1 MKIEDGDVLFLE
13 RVVSTIDGQDVD
25 QGAYGFGHAEIGYR
39 DHNRVNRLGEEMVT
53 KWLQKHGST
62 KRHLEAARTRVYRSK
77 ASESDRRDVAL
88 AVDCISHGT
97 EYGNWR
103 AVTSV
108 FRSSKHGTHRALRG
122 KYYERALQYAMNEEK
137 HRPPHVM
144 KKAFCSEIVVAAV
157 QMGAMFSVA
166 RLLHNGML
174 GPSANDDMKKLLSLA
189 KQHRLWLDTRAKATL
204 PSGLESILKSSA
216 NWDYLGLYKKSDDDD
231 AADFIRLKNA
241 ILRGISN
248 YNDRTTLGVFKWTS
262 TATSDWIPVLRSVAN
277 RPLATVQSKSHGAA
291 VAMLRYA
298 IVWAMPGVTLAPGK
312 ESTPWA
318 EGNLMPNLRA
328 LNRDSRLYRCLLLTI
343 AQNARDQ
350 FQFDAAATKEVQ
362 QLQRAR

>member
-13 RVVSTIDGQDVD
+13 RVVSNIDGQYVD
-25 QGAYGFGHAEIGYR
+25 QGAYAFGHAEIGYR
-39 DHNRVNRLGEEMVT
+39 DNTRVNMRGEEMVT
-53 KWLQKHGST
+53 MWLQRHGST
-62 KRHLEAARTRVYRSK
+62 KRALEAARTRVYRSK
-77 ASESDRRDVAL
+77 ASESDRSDVSF
-88 AVDCISHGT
+88 AVECLSHGT

-108 FRSSKHGTHRALRG
+108 FRSSKHGAHRALQG
-122 KYYERALQYAMNEEK
+122 KYWARAMLYMENQNVYK
-137 HRPPHVM
+137 PPHTM

-166 RLLHNGML
+166 RIHGGLFLKT
-174 GPSANDDMKKLLSLA
+174 ANEMEKLLSLA

-277 RPLATVQSKSHGAA
+277 RPLATVQSKTHGAS

-328 LNRDSRLYRCLLLTI
+328 LNRDSRLYRCLLLAI